1 MQVDIQNIS
10 KDVEALGFTE
20 STSSND
26 LGINFVLIE
35 HNYDDYNEIKIHLA
49 NSLNDDG
56 ENEEFNYH
64 CITYGQD
71 LLINYCL
78 DNDELLSILKSN
90 RDLLVDL
97 QLTNKKDLLIKLPK
111 SSKGFGLSYDV
122 SDDWS
127 EPNIETVY
135 FKSEDKRNSIYNE
148 LEEEIHNNEENKKTR
163 I

>member
-1 MQVDIQNIS
+1 MRDIQNIS
-10 KDVEALGFTE
+10 KEVEALGFTE

-35 HNYDDYNEIKIHLA
+35 HNCDDYNEIKVHLA

-56 ENEEFNYH
+56 DNEEFDYH

-78 DNDELLSILKSN
+78 DNDELLSVLKSN
-90 RDLLVDL
+90 RELLVDL

-111 SSKGFGLSYDV
+111 SSKGYGLSYDV

-127 EPNIETVY
+127 KPNIETVY

-148 LEEEIHNNEENKKTR
+148 LELELNDKYNGGK
-163 I
+163 

>member
-1 MQVDIQNIS
+1 MKDIQNIS
-10 KDVEALGFTE
+10 KEVEALGFTE

-35 HNYDDYNEIKIHLA
+35 HNYNDYNEIKIHLA

-56 ENEEFNYH
+56 ENEEFDYH

-71 LLINYCL
+71 LLIDYCL
-78 DNDELLSILKSN
+78 NNDELLSVLKSN

-122 SDDWS
+122 SDDFN

-135 FKSEDKRNSIYNE
+135 FTSEDKRNSIYNE
-148 LEEEIHNNEENKKTR
+148 LELQLNDKYNGGN
-163 I
+163 

>member
-1 MQVDIQNIS
+1 MRDIQNIS
-10 KDVEALGFTE
+10 KEVEVLGFTE

-35 HNYDDYNEIKIHLA
+35 HNYDDDNEIKIHLA

-56 ENEEFNYH
+56 ENEKFDYH

-71 LLINYCL
+71 LLIDYCL
-78 DNDELLSILKSN
+78 NNDELLSVLKSN

-122 SDDWS
+122 SDDFN
-127 EPNIETVY
+127 EPSIETVY
-135 FKSEDKRNSIYNE
+135 FTSEDKRNSIYNE
-148 LEEEIHNNEENKKTR
+148 LELQLNDKYNGGN
-163 I
+163 

>member
-10 KDVEALGFTE
+10 KEVEELGFTE

-35 HNYDDYNEIKIHLA
+35 NNCDDYNEIKVHLA
-49 NSLNDDG
+49 NSLTDDG
-56 ENEEFNYH
+56 ENEEFDYH

-78 DNDELLSILKSN
+78 DNDELLSVLKSN

-97 QLTNKKDLLIKLPK
+97 QLT
-111 SSKGFGLSYDV
+111 KG
-122 SDDWS
+122 
-127 EPNIETVY
+127 
-135 FKSEDKRNSIYNE
+135 DK
-148 LEEEIHNNEENKKTR
+148 
-163 I
+163 

>member
-1 MQVDIQNIS
+1 MRDIQNIS
-10 KDVEALGFTE
+10 KEVEALGFTE

-35 HNYDDYNEIKIHLA
+35 HNYDDYNEIKVHLA
-49 NSLNDDG
+49 NSFNDDG
-56 ENEEFNYH
+56 ENEEFDYH

-78 DNDELLSILKSN
+78 DNDELLSVLKSN

-127 EPNIETVY
+127 KPNIETEY
-135 FKSEDKRNSIYNE
+135 FKSENQRNQYFDS
-148 LEEEIHNNEENKKTR
+148 LERVKYFKFNGGN
-163 I
+163 

>member
-1 MQVDIQNIS
+1 MRDIQNIS
-10 KDVEALGFTE
+10 KEVEALGFTK

-56 ENEEFNYH
+56 ENEKFDYH

-71 LLINYCL
+71 LLIDYCL
-78 DNDELLSILKSN
+78 NNDELLSVLKSN
-90 RDLLVDL
+90 RDLWVDL

-122 SDDWS
+122 SDDFN
-127 EPNIETVY
+127 EPSIETVY
-135 FKSEDKRNSIYNE
+135 FTSEDKRNSIYN
-148 LEEEIHNNEENKKTR
+148 
-163 I
+163 

>member
-1 MQVDIQNIS
+1 MRDIQNIS
-10 KDVEALGFTE
+10 KEVEALGFTE

-35 HNYDDYNEIKIHLA
+35 HNCDDYNEIKVHLA
-49 NSLNDDG
+49 NSFNDDG
-56 ENEEFNYH
+56 ENEEFDYH

-78 DNDELLSILKSN
+78 DNDELLSVLKSN
-90 RDLLVDL
+90 RELLVDL

-111 SSKGFGLSYDV
+111 SSKGYGLSYDV

-127 EPNIETVY
+127 KPNIETVY

-148 LEEEIHNNEENKKTR
+148 LELELNDKYNGGK
-163 I
+163 

>member
-1 MQVDIQNIS
+1 MRDIQNIS
-10 KDVEALGFTE
+10 KEVEALGFTE

-56 ENEEFNYH
+56 ENEKFDYH

-78 DNDELLSILKSN
+78 NNDELLSVLKSN
-90 RDLLVDL
+90 RDLLVNL

-111 SSKGFGLSYDV
+111 SSKST
-122 SDDWS
+122 
-127 EPNIETVY
+127 E
-135 FKSEDKRNSIYNE
+135 
-148 LEEEIHNNEENKKTR
+148 
-163 I
+163 

>member
-1 MQVDIQNIS
+1 MRDIQNIS
-10 KDVEALGFTE
+10 KEVKALGFTE

-35 HNYDDYNEIKIHLA
+35 HNYDDDNEIKIHLA

-56 ENEEFNYH
+56 ENEKFDYH

-71 LLINYCL
+71 LLIDYCL
-78 DNDELLSILKSN
+78 NNDELLSVLKSN

-122 SDDWS
+122 SDDFN
-127 EPNIETVY
+127 EPSIETVY
-135 FKSEDKRNSIYNE
+135 FTSEDKRNSIYNE
-148 LEEEIHNNEENKKTR
+148 LELQLNDKYNGGN
-163 I
+163 

>member
-1 MQVDIQNIS
+1 MQVDIKNIS
-10 KDVEALGFTE
+10 KEVEELGFTE

-35 HNYDDYNEIKIHLA
+35 HNYDDYNEIKVHLA
-49 NSLNDDG
+49 NSFNDDG
-56 ENEEFNYH
+56 ENEEFDYH

-78 DNDELLSILKSN
+78 DNDELLSVLKSN
-90 RDLLVDL
+90 RELLVDL

-127 EPNIETVY
+127 EPNIETIY
-135 FKSEDKRNSIYNE
+135 FTSEDKRDKYYNE
-148 LEEEIHNNEENKKTR
+148 LELELNEKFKGDK
-163 I
+163 